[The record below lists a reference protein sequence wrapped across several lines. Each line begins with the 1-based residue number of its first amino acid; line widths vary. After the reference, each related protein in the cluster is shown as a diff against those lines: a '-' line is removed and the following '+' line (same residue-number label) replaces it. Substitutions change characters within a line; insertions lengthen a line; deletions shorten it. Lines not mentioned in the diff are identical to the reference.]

1 MCFISNVSNSKK
13 CLGSIEL
20 IDHLVLKLPTGTKSA
35 GAVLLGSG
43 EVHVEDRD
51 VAGGPLD
58 LRSRHGEAVCGPQ
71 VT

>member
-1 MCFISNVSNSKK
+1 MCFISNVSNRKK

-20 IDHLVLKLPTGTKSA
+20 ILNLPTGTRGA
-35 GAVLLGSG
+35 RAVLLGGG
-43 EVHVEDRD
+43 EVHVEGRD

-71 VT
+71 VA